1 MADYERHDLD
11 VLVIGA
17 GGAGMRA
24 AVEAAGLGAKTGL
37 VCKSLL
43 GKAHTVMAEGG
54 MAAAM
59 ANVWPEDNWQV
70 HFRDTMR
77 GGKMLNNWRMAQL
90 HAQEAPDRVYELEEW
105 GALFDRTPDG
115 RILQRD
121 FGGHRYARLAHI
133 GDRTGL
139 ELIRTLQHH
148 MIHRDVDVFMECKVV
163 GLLKDGDRIAGALA
177 YWREHGTFVVF
188 AAKAVIVA
196 TGGAGKI
203 YKYTSNSW
211 ECSGDGHALA
221 LWAGAE
227 LIDMEFFQLHPTGM
241 IWPLSAR
248 GLLVTEGVR
257 GDGGVLRNSEGERFM
272 YNYIPEFFKAET
284 ADTTEEADRWYDD
297 HINNRRPA
305 ELLPRD
311 EVARAI
317 NSEVKA
323 GRGSPH
329 GGAFLDIASRRSE
342 EEIKRRLPSMYHQF
356 KHLADVDITKEAMEV
371 GPTAHYIMGGVRV
384 DADTQAT
391 RVPGLYAAGECS
403 GGMHGANRLGGNSLS
418 DLVVFGKRAGQY
430 AAAYAL
436 GLVAAPAVDAGQ
448 VDALRQEALA
458 PLNRESGENPYTLH
472 QDLQEVMQD
481 LVGIIRVESEM
492 RDAID
497 AIEVLKDRAKNVSAE
512 GHVQYNP
519 GWGEATDLPAL
530 LTVAE
535 CVARAALERKES
547 RGGHTRD
554 DYPMTDPQWA
564 RVNNRVSMPT
574 PASGGVVVNPLNERV
589 GVDQIPLPEMPEDLK
604 KLFEEAH

>member
-1 MADYERHDLD
+1 MADYESHEFD
-11 VLVIGA
+11 VLVVGA

-24 AVEAAGLGAKTGL
+24 AIESAKAGARTGL

-105 GALFDRTPDG
+105 GALFDRTADG

-139 ELIRTLQHH
+139 ELIRTLQNHVL
-148 MIHRDVDVFMECKVV
+148 HRPVEVFMECKIVQ
-163 GLLKDGDRIAGALA
+163 LLKDGDRVVGAVA
-177 YWREHGTFVVF
+177 YWRESGTFVVF
-188 AAKAVIVA
+188 HAKAVILA
-196 TGGAGKI
+196 TGGGGKI

-211 ECSGDGHALA
+211 EGTGDGHALA
-221 LWAGAE
+221 LWAGAD

-241 IWPLSAR
+241 IWPPSAR
-248 GLLVTEGVR
+248 GILVTEGVR
-257 GDGGVLRNSEGERFM
+257 GDGGVLLNAEGNRFM
-272 YNYIPEFFKAET
+272 FDYIPEFFKAET
-284 ADTTEEADRWYDD
+284 ADNVDEADRWYDD
-297 HINNRRPA
+297 HTNNRRPP

-317 NSEVKA
+317 NNEVKA

-329 GGAFLDIASRRSE
+329 GGAYLDIASRRSADD
-342 EEIKRRLPSMYHQF
+342 IRRRLPSMYHQF
-356 KHLADVDITKEAMEV
+356 KHLADVDITTDPMEV
-371 GPTAHYIMGGVRV
+371 GPTAHYMMGGVRV
-384 DADTQAT
+384 DADTQASA
-391 RVPGLYAAGECS
+391 VPGLFAAGECS

-418 DLVVFGKRAGQY
+418 DLIVFGRRAGQY
-430 AAAYAL
+430 AAEYAL
-436 GLVAAPAVDAGQ
+436 GLTEPATIDQREVDGVVA
-448 VDALRQEALA
+448 ETLA
-458 PLNRESGENPYTLH
+458 PFGRDHAENPYTLH
-472 QDLQEVMQD
+472 RDLQEVMQD
-481 LVGIIRVESEM
+481 LVGIVRIESEM
-492 RDAID
+492 KQALDK
-497 AIEVLKDRAKNVSAE
+497 IEDLKVRARAVGVE

-519 GWGEATDLPAL
+519 GWNEATDLSAL
-530 LTVAE
+530 LTLAE
-535 CVARAALERKES
+535 CVTRAAIERRES

-554 DYPMTDPQWA
+554 DYPTADPGWQ
-564 RVNNRVSMPT
+564 RVNNSVQLDGDRI
-574 PASGGVVVNPLNERV
+574 VVR
-589 GVDQIPLPEMPEDLK
+589 QTPLPQMPDDLK
-604 KLFEEAH
+604 QLFEDSH